1 MIHSLFFLCSP
12 IDTKTL
18 RYDSLSCS
26 PRRVWRN
33 QVSTSAMKCHTP
45 RPTQRLAMACHINLA
60 ETGRSVVLAAVS
72 GKTRRATCASPTTRQ
87 RSPSW
92 KGTMSACRQWH
103 TKCDG
108 RHASES
114 EASTQSNT
122 HTHSQK
128 KNINQKW
135 KNMRISE
142 KPLPGSWWWTKDRH
156 LPESFACRQWGL
168 DGPKQ
173 EKIPTLRLLLRIQHQ
188 NLRNPPTTLSEGWPQ
203 HSTLD
208 NPRNIMHKQVALAL
222 LQNVTIHCKNKNKQM
237 DPCWILQKIVV
248 DWATL
253 PQRSA
258 SCCAARWP
266 GTSKPL
272 RHTTWLDQN
281 ICWIWRFL
289 NWIRHG

>member
-1 MIHSLFFLCSP
+1 MILWVARQEGSGATRSVP
-12 IDTKTL
+12 QQWNATL
-18 RYDSLSCS
+18 HDQLRGL
-26 PRRVWRN
+26 PW
-33 QVSTSAMKCHTP
+33 
-45 RPTQRLAMACHINLA
+45 LAMACHINLA

-208 NPRNIMHKQVALAL
+208 NLRNIMHKQVALAL
-222 LQNVTIHCKNKNKQM
+222 LQYVTIHCKNKINR
-237 DPCWILQKIVV
+237 WIHVGSFKKLLSIEPPSRNVRPLVV
-248 DWATL
+248 
-253 PQRSA
+253 PRV
-258 SCCAARWP
+258 
-266 GTSKPL
+266 
-272 RHTTWLDQN
+272 DQAHPN
-281 ICWIWRFL
+281 R
-289 NWIRHG
+289 

>member
-128 KNINQKW
+128 KNIRN
-135 KNMRISE
+135 E
-142 KPLPGSWWWTKDRH
+142 KTW
-156 LPESFACRQWGL
+156 ES
-168 DGPKQ
+168 
-173 EKIPTLRLLLRIQHQ
+173 
-188 NLRNPPTTLSEGWPQ
+188 LRNLCQGHDDEQKTAIFQ
-203 HSTLD
+203 
-208 NPRNIMHKQVALAL
+208 KAL
-222 LQNVTIHCKNKNKQM
+222 LVGNEVWMGLSKRKF
-237 DPCWILQKIVV
+237 
-248 DWATL
+248 
-253 PQRSA
+253 QR
-258 SCCAARWP
+258 CVCFCEFN
-266 GTSKPL
+266 TK
-272 RHTTWLDQN
+272 T
-281 ICWIWRFL
+281 
-289 NWIRHG
+289 